1 MAIEV
6 VAQTR
11 KLQGTGASRR
21 LRRTG
26 KVPGILYGGKKPAVT
41 IELDHNPLYHQLRN
55 ERFHASILTLTL
67 DGAKEQVLLRA
78 VNMHP
83 FKTEVQHIDFQRVS
97 EDEKVH
103 MKVPLHFINAEKS
116 PAIKE
121 QGGLITH
128 VLNEMDIRCLP
139 ADLPEFIQVDLS
151 QLAVGHSIHVRDLP
165 LPKGVELAL
174 GGNENP
180 KRRSDS
186 RCPPGRAPRPW
197 AAGIRPSLRRR
208 SRRRRSQRK
217 RKPPLPPLL
226 RGSRERSHPLRRRSL
241 PPPTCRPSSK
251 KRRNPLL
258 PPRRTRAA
266 KAARARRATGATR
279 NSHPRRLGEG
289 RGDPRALFVH
299 AFHKT
304 DRRPRQPGKKARE
317 RPAQRRLLVRV
328 APRVRAARRAQDRG
342 QVPWAGRQAGAACR
356 RAVAPAA
363 ADLHEPVGQVGRR
376 AFPLLQDP
384 AGRSARRAR

>member
-97 EDEKVH
+97 ADEKIHV
-103 MKVPLHFINAEKS
+103 KVPLHFVSAEKS

-165 LPKGVELAL
+165 LPQGVEPAL
-174 GGNENP
+174 RGNENP
-180 KRRSDS
+180 TVASAQIPK
-186 RCPPGRAPRPW
+186 AAIAEEEEAAAAAA
-197 AAGIRPSLRRR
+197 AAGVAGVL
-208 SRRRRSQRK
+208 
-217 RKPPLPPLL
+217 
-226 RGSRERSHPLRRRSL
+226 
-241 PPPTCRPSSK
+241 
-251 KRRNPLL
+251 
-258 PPRRTRAA
+258 A
-266 KAARARRATGATR
+266 
-279 NSHPRRLGEG
+279 
-289 RGDPRALFVH
+289 
-299 AFHKT
+299 
-304 DRRPRQPGKKARE
+304 
-317 RPAQRRLLVRV
+317 PAE
-328 APRVRAARRAQDRG
+328 
-342 QVPWAGRQAGAACR
+342 
-356 RAVAPAA
+356 AVPAA
-363 ADLHEPVGQVGRR
+363 ADVPSIKQKAPEAAP
-376 AFPLLQDP
+376 P
-384 AGRSARRAR
+384 AEEKGKGGKGEKADKGDRGDKK

>member
-21 LRRTG
+21 LRRSG

-97 EDEKVH
+97 ADEKVH
-103 MKVPLHFINAEKS
+103 MKVPLHFANAEKS

-139 ADLPEFIQVDLS
+139 ADLPEFVQVDLS

-180 KRRSDS
+180 TVASAQIPK
-186 RCPPGRAPRPW
+186 AAIAEEEEAAAAAA
-197 AAGIRPSLRRR
+197 AAGVAGVL
-208 SRRRRSQRK
+208 
-217 RKPPLPPLL
+217 
-226 RGSRERSHPLRRRSL
+226 
-241 PPPTCRPSSK
+241 
-251 KRRNPLL
+251 
-258 PPRRTRAA
+258 A
-266 KAARARRATGATR
+266 
-279 NSHPRRLGEG
+279 
-289 RGDPRALFVH
+289 
-299 AFHKT
+299 
-304 DRRPRQPGKKARE
+304 
-317 RPAQRRLLVRV
+317 PAE
-328 APRVRAARRAQDRG
+328 
-342 QVPWAGRQAGAACR
+342 
-356 RAVAPAA
+356 AVPAA
-363 ADLHEPVGQVGRR
+363 ADVPSIKQKAPEAAPPVEEKGKGGKGEKADKGDRG
-376 AFPLLQDP
+376 DKK
-384 AGRSARRAR
+384 

>member
-97 EDEKVH
+97 ADEKVH
-103 MKVPLHFINAEKS
+103 MKVPLHFVNAEKS

-139 ADLPEFIQVDLS
+139 AELPEFIQVDLS

-165 LPKGVELAL
+165 LPQGVEPAL
-174 GGNENP
+174 RGNENP
-180 KRRSDS
+180 TVASAQIPK
-186 RCPPGRAPRPW
+186 AAIAEEEEAAAAAA
-197 AAGIRPSLRRR
+197 AAGVGVEGALAP
-208 SRRRRSQRK
+208 
-217 RKPPLPPLL
+217 
-226 RGSRERSHPLRRRSL
+226 
-241 PPPTCRPSSK
+241 
-251 KRRNPLL
+251 
-258 PPRRTRAA
+258 AA
-266 KAARARRATGATR
+266 
-279 NSHPRRLGEG
+279 E
-289 RGDPRALFVH
+289 
-299 AFHKT
+299 
-304 DRRPRQPGKKARE
+304 
-317 RPAQRRLLVRV
+317 
-328 APRVRAARRAQDRG
+328 
-342 QVPWAGRQAGAACR
+342 
-356 RAVAPAA
+356 AVPAA
-363 ADLHEPVGQVGRR
+363 ADVPTVKQKAPEP
-376 AFPLLQDP
+376 AAP
-384 AGRSARRAR
+384 AAEEKGGKGKGEKGDRGDKK